1 MNSDIENSISHQ
13 ASKADFFTSDSRK
26 VAPNSIFV
34 ALNGQ
39 KNDGHDFVDSALKQ
53 GALAVWVDSQK
64 NRWTAN
70 PRVFSAPD
78 VHQVHRMI
86 AKKFR
91 EKFQGKIVAIAGS
104 SGKTSTKEFLFT
116 LLSSQFSTIKTQ
128 ASQNGHLGI
137 PLSLEQLRP
146 GIEMA
151 VIEVGIDGPNDMKAH
166 AEIVQPDLCVLT
178 SIGEEHLR
186 QLINLEGVFREERVL
201 ADYCLARNGT
211 CFIPNADSWLQKLA
225 PLKNVISAPNDP
237 TDLLPGI
244 KIEWAS
250 AVMRQNI
257 ALAIKTAQFL
267 GVKNENLLRAIPQ
280 LSVPK
285 GRGAASELK
294 PGYWVIEDHYNSNP
308 SSLKT
313 GLNAAQSLSL
323 EKGLSLNVVLGDM
336 LDLGNE
342 TLSYHLELIKFIN
355 SLKIEL
361 LVLIGPEFKR
371 ASTAMTHKNTIY
383 FNNSDEAANHFKTQ
397 ILSSGVYLF
406 KGSRGMALEKAL
418 DVFKSKI

>member
-13 ASKADFFTSDSRK
+13 VSKADFFTSDSRK
-26 VAPNSIFV
+26 VAPKSIFV
-34 ALNGQ
+34 ALSGQ
-39 KNDGHDFVDSALKQ
+39 KNDGHDFADSALKQ
-53 GALAVWVDSQK
+53 GALAVWVDSKK
-64 NRWTAN
+64 NRWSAN

-116 LLSSQFSTIKTQ
+116 LLSSQFSTVKTQ

-166 AEIVQPDLCVLT
+166 ADIVQPDLCVLT

-211 CFIPNADSWLQKLA
+211 CFIPNADTWLQKLA
-225 PLKNVISAPNDP
+225 QLKNVISAPNDP

-285 GRGAASELK
+285 GRGAASEIK
-294 PGYWVIEDHYNSNP
+294 SGYWVIEDHYNSNP

-313 GLNAAQSLSL
+313 GLKAAQSLSL

-336 LDLGNE
+336 LDLGDE
-342 TLSYHLELIKFIN
+342 TLSYHLELINFIN

-361 LVLIGPEFKR
+361 LILIGDEFKR
-371 ASTAMTHKNTIY
+371 ASTAMSHKNTIY
-383 FNNSDEAANHFKTQ
+383 FNNSDEAANYFKTHN
-397 ILSSGVYLF
+397 LSSGVYLF